1 MEIVAIFPPY
11 IYSIQHDGRLENEY
25 DRLLDEWND
34 VSHVVQFMEENSAY
48 LDADIWNN
56 VRQPEDAAAQVLDE
70 AARLEELFEQLHENV
85 TKGETPDFDSHFHL
99 LEGKYKYEIKQPPM
113 KSYGT
118 TRPSLIRLYAIKMA
132 SNTYLITGGG
142 IKLADTIQNAP
153 YLKDH
158 ILQEIDLTREYLK
171 ANGIMDS
178 SDF

>member
-25 DRLLDEWND
+25 DRLLNEWND

-85 TKGETPDFDSHFHL
+85 TKG
-99 LEGKYKYEIKQPPM
+99 
-113 KSYGT
+113 KS
-118 TRPSLIRLYAIKMA
+118 PILI
-132 SNTYLITGGG
+132 
-142 IKLADTIQNAP
+142 
-153 YLKDH
+153 H
-158 ILQEIDLTREYLK
+158 ISICLK
-171 ANGIMDS
+171 ANTNTKS
-178 SDF
+178 NSRQ

>member
-85 TKGETPDFDSHFHL
+85 TKGETPDFDSHFH
-99 LEGKYKYEIKQPPM
+99 
-113 KSYGT
+113 
-118 TRPSLIRLYAIKMA
+118 PSSIQKHQKHL
-132 SNTYLITGGG
+132 
-142 IKLADTIQNAP
+142 DHCTIQ
-153 YLKDH
+153 YLLNLLY
-158 ILQEIDLTREYLK
+158 ILLNFVQHNEVHHKKKL
-171 ANGIMDS
+171 
-178 SDF
+178 